1 MKTRNILFTLVILMA
16 VFAAACS
23 PQSESTDAMEE
34 KETASESMDVQEA
47 AMMDEKEDDMMAE
60 KDDEMSDQGSDE
72 MMDDKDGEMTSGS
85 DDGMKDHGE
94 DMKDDDAMMD
104 DEKKEDAMMDEKD
117 DEMTSDSDDGM
128 MDDKDDGMAEG
139 AMMAPEWFRAELA
152 NVRTGESFMVAD
164 FEGKVVLVETLAMW
178 CSNCRKQQGEV
189 LTLHDLLGERDDFVS
204 LGIDIDPNEN
214 AEALQA
220 YIDNHGFD
228 WLYTV
233 APSEVSREIGQ
244 LYGDQYLNPPSTPML
259 IIDREGKVHLLPFG
273 IKSAESLLESLQPFL
288 DEEL

>member
-1 MKTRNILFTLVILMA
+1 MA

-23 PQSESTDAMEE
+23 PQSEPTDAMMEE
-34 KETASESMDVQEA
+34 KEMASESMDEKES
-47 AMMDEKEDDMMAE
+47 AMMDEKEDEVMAE
-60 KDDEMSDQGSDE
+60 KDDEMSDQDSDE
-72 MMDDKDGEMTSGS
+72 TMND
-85 DDGMKDHGE
+85 
-94 DMKDDDAMMD
+94 
-104 DEKKEDAMMDEKD
+104 KD
-117 DEMTSDSDDGM
+117 DEMTSDSDDDMNEHSDDMNDDDVM
-128 MDDKDDGMAEG
+128 MDDEMKEDAMMDEKDDGMAEG
-139 AMMAPEWFRAELA
+139 AMMAPEWFRAELTNA
-152 NVRTGESFMVAD
+152 RTGEPFMVAD

-189 LTLHDLLGERDDFVS
+189 KTLHDLIGKRDDFVS

-220 YIDNHGFD
+220 YINNHGFD

-259 IIDREGKVHLLPFG
+259 IIDREGNVHLLPFG
-273 IKSAESLLESLQPFL
+273 IKSAESLLESLRPFL
-288 DEEL
+288 DS

>member
-16 VFAAACS
+16 IFVAACS
-23 PQSESTDAMEE
+23 AQSESTDAMEE
-34 KETASESMDVQEA
+34 KEMASESIDDKES
-47 AMMDEKEDDMMAE
+47 AMMDEKEDDMIAE
-60 KDDEMSDQGSDE
+60 KDDQMSDLGSDE
-72 MMDDKDGEMTSGS
+72 MMDD
-85 DDGMKDHGE
+85 
-94 DMKDDDAMMD
+94 
-104 DEKKEDAMMDEKD
+104 KD

-128 MDDKDDGMAEG
+128 NEHGDDMKDDEVMMDDEKKDDGMMDDKDDGMTEG
-139 AMMAPEWFRAELA
+139 AMMAPEWFGAELTNA
-152 NVRTGESFMVAD
+152 RTGESFMVAD

-189 LTLHDLLGERDDFVS
+189 QRLHDLLEERDDFVS

-233 APSEVSREIGQ
+233 APTEVSREIGQ

-288 DEEL
+288 DAEL

>member
-1 MKTRNILFTLVILMA
+1 
-16 VFAAACS
+16 
-23 PQSESTDAMEE
+23 
-34 KETASESMDVQEA
+34 
-47 AMMDEKEDDMMAE
+47 
-60 KDDEMSDQGSDE
+60 MSD
-72 MMDDKDGEMTSGS
+72 S
-85 DDGMKDHGE
+85 DDGMQDHGD
-94 DMKDDDAMMD
+94 DMKDDDIMMD
-104 DEKKEDAMMDEKD
+104 DEKKDDAMMDE
-117 DEMTSDSDDGM
+117 
-128 MDDKDDGMAEG
+128 KDDGMAEG
-139 AMMAPEWFRAELA
+139 AMVAPEWFSTELTNA
-152 NVRTGESFMVAD
+152 HTGESFVVAD

-189 LTLHDLLGERDDFVS
+189 QTLHDLLGERDDFVS

-273 IKSAESLLESLQPFL
+273 IKSAKSLLESLQPFL

>member
-1 MKTRNILFTLVILMA
+1 MKTRNILFTLFILMA
-16 VFAAACS
+16 IFAAACS
-23 PQSESTDAMEE
+23 AQTEPTDAMEE
-34 KETASESMDVQEA
+34 KEMVSESMDDQES
-47 AMMDEKEDDMMAE
+47 AMMDEKED
-60 KDDEMSDQGSDE
+60 
-72 MMDDKDGEMTSGS
+72 EMTSDS
-85 DDGMKDHGE
+85 DDGMNEHGD
-94 DMKDDDAMMD
+94 DMKDDEVMMD
-104 DEKKEDAMMDEKD
+104 DEKK
-117 DEMTSDSDDGM
+117 DDGM
-128 MDDKDDGMAEG
+128 MDDKDDGMTEG
-139 AMMAPEWFRAELA
+139 VMMAPEWLHTELTNA
-152 NVRTGESFMVAD
+152 RTGESFMVAD

-189 LTLHDLLGERDDFVS
+189 QRLHDLLEERDDFVS

-288 DEEL
+288 DAEL

>member
-1 MKTRNILFTLVILMA
+1 MTTRNILFTLVILMA
-16 VFAAACS
+16 IFVAACS
-23 PQSESTDAMEE
+23 PQSQSTDAMGE
-34 KETASESMDVQEA
+34 KEMASESMDDKESV
-47 AMMDEKEDDMMAE
+47 MMDEKEADMMAE
-60 KDDEMSDQGSDE
+60 KDDEMSDHGSDE
-72 MMDDKDGEMTSGS
+72 MMDDVDDEMMS
-85 DDGMKDHGE
+85 DSDYGMKDHD
-94 DMKDDDAMMD
+94 DMKDDDVMMD
-104 DEKKEDAMMDEKD
+104 DEKKDNAMMDE
-117 DEMTSDSDDGM
+117 
-128 MDDKDDGMAEG
+128 KDDGMAEG
-139 AMMAPEWFRAELA
+139 AMMAPEWFSAELTNA
-152 NVRTGESFMVAD
+152 RTGESFMVAD

-189 LTLHDLLGERDDFVS
+189 QTLHDLLGERDDFVS

-220 YIDNHGFD
+220 YIDNNGFN

-233 APSEVSREIGQ
+233 APSEISREIGQ

-259 IIDREGKVHLLPFG
+259 IIDREGNVHLLPFG

>member
-1 MKTRNILFTLVILMA
+1 MKTRNILFSLVILLA
-16 VFAAACS
+16 IFVAACS
-23 PQSESTDAMEE
+23 PQSEPTDAMEE
-34 KETASESMDVQEA
+34 TEMASESMDDQEST
-47 AMMDEKEDDMMAE
+47 MMDETEDDMMAE

-72 MMDDKDGEMTSGS
+72 MMDDKDDEMASDS
-85 DDGMKDHGE
+85 DDGMKEHGD
-94 DMKDDDAMMD
+94 DMNDDDAMMD
-104 DEKKEDAMMDEKD
+104 DEMKEDAMMDETD

-139 AMMAPEWFRAELA
+139 AMMATEWFGAELT
-152 NVRTGESFMVAD
+152 NVRTGEPFMVAD

-189 LTLHDLLGERDDFVS
+189 QSLHDLLGERDDFVS

-214 AEALQA
+214 AEALKA
-220 YIDNHGFD
+220 YIDNNGFD
-228 WLYTV
+228 WLYSV
-233 APSEVSREIGQ
+233 APSQVSREIGQ

-259 IIDREGKVHLLPFG
+259 IIDREGQVHLLPFG

-288 DEEL
+288 DEGM

>member
-1 MKTRNILFTLVILMA
+1 MKTRTILFTLVILMA
-16 VFAAACS
+16 IFVAACS
-23 PQSESTDAMEE
+23 PQSQSTDAMGE
-34 KETASESMDVQEA
+34 KEMASESMDDQES
-47 AMMDEKEDDMMAE
+47 AMMDEKEDEMMAE
-60 KDDEMSDQGSDE
+60 KDDEMSDHGSDE
-72 MMDDKDGEMTSGS
+72 MMDDVDDEMMSDS
-85 DDGMKDHGE
+85 DDGMKDHDD
-94 DMKDDDAMMD
+94 DMKDDDVMMD
-104 DEKKEDAMMDEKD
+104 DEKKDDAMMDE
-117 DEMTSDSDDGM
+117 
-128 MDDKDDGMAEG
+128 KDDGMAEG
-139 AMMAPEWFRAELA
+139 AMMAPEWFSAELTNA
-152 NVRTGESFMVAD
+152 RTGESFMVAD

-189 LTLHDLLGERDDFVS
+189 QTLHDLLGERDDFVS

-220 YIDNHGFD
+220 YIDNNGFD

-233 APSEVSREIGQ
+233 APTEVSREIGQ

-259 IIDREGKVHLLPFG
+259 IIDQEGKVHLLPFG

>member
-16 VFAAACS
+16 IFAAACS
-23 PQSESTDAMEE
+23 AQTEPTDAMEE
-34 KETASESMDVQEA
+34 KEMVSESMDDQES
-47 AMMDEKEDDMMAE
+47 AMMDEKEDEMVAE
-60 KDDEMSDQGSDE
+60 TDDEMPDQGSDE
-72 MMDDKDGEMTSGS
+72 MMDD
-85 DDGMKDHGE
+85 
-94 DMKDDDAMMD
+94 
-104 DEKKEDAMMDEKD
+104 KD

-128 MDDKDDGMAEG
+128 NEHGDDMKDDEVMMDDEMKEDAMMDNKDDGMTEG
-139 AMMAPEWFRAELA
+139 AMMAPEWFGAELTNA
-152 NVRTGESFMVAD
+152 RTGESFIVAD

-189 LTLHDLLGERDDFVS
+189 QRLHDLLEERDDFVS

-220 YIDNHGFD
+220 YINNHGFD

-288 DEEL
+288 DAEL

>member
-1 MKTRNILFTLVILMA
+1 MKARNILFTLVILMA
-16 VFAAACS
+16 IFVTACS
-23 PQSESTDAMEE
+23 PQSESTDVMEE
-34 KETASESMDVQEA
+34 KEMASESMDDQES
-47 AMMDEKEDDMMAE
+47 AMMGGKEDEMMAE
-60 KDDEMSDQGSDE
+60 KDDEMSDHSSDE
-72 MMDDKDGEMTSGS
+72 MMDDKDDEMTSES
-85 DDGMKDHGE
+85 DDGMKDNGD
-94 DMKDDDAMMD
+94 DMKDDDVMMD
-104 DEKKEDAMMDEKD
+104 DEKKDDAMMDEKD
-117 DEMTSDSDDGM
+117 D
-128 MDDKDDGMAEG
+128 GMAEDT
-139 AMMAPEWFRAELA
+139 MIVPEWFRAELTNA
-152 NVRTGESFMVAD
+152 RTGESFMVAD

-189 LTLHDLLGERDDFVS
+189 KTLHDLLGERDDFVS

-220 YIDNHGFD
+220 YIDNNGFD